1 MGKIM
6 KKCLILLSFILIQG
20 CTSKIA
26 VMTLEQTIQNA
37 AEAAQKGA
45 NGASTS
51 ISIEVAVTNGYKA
64 GATAPIPVVPIEV
77 SASSSITTKLK
88 MDVDLTTYTAPAAL
102 TPTNSVFILDT
113 ETGIL
118 E

>member
-1 MGKIM
+1 M
-6 KKCLILLSFILIQG
+6 KKLLIVLSFIIIQG
-20 CTSKIA
+20 CASKIA

-45 NGASTS
+45 NGASEK

-88 MDVDLTTYTAPAAL
+88 IDVDLKTYSAPEAL
-102 TPTNSVFILDT
+102 SPEKSVFILDT
-113 ETGIL
+113 ETGLL